1 MLNCIPERVIMR
13 GGGGGVGGNKMK
25 CKGPGV
31 NFLIVLI
38 NNSSGKLLLFT
49 FKIESFKNGPQ
60 ASQTS

>member
-1 MLNCIPERVIMR
+1 MR
-13 GGGGGVGGNKMK
+13 GGGGGFGGNKMK